1 MRQKKGQKLQCN
13 GRQPKRTTGA
23 TEEKSRADGKRCRLS
38 FGRCRAGKRT
48 VAERNQKLWRGT
60 EKSRGGTCSER
71 EACKGRRTEK
81 KAEQLQ
87 VEQLLHEQE
96 KRWQKPRHKRAV
108 QEKFSVRFSGKW
120 RKMKRE
126 NLTL

>member
-23 TEEKSRADGKRCRLS
+23 TEEKAEQMEKD
-38 FGRCRAGKRT
+38 AGYHLEDAERVKRT
-48 VAERNQKLWRGT
+48 AAERNQKLWRGT

-71 EACKGRRTEK
+71 EACKGRRTE